1 MSTMYAHY
9 CDRSD
14 VVTLYTAD
22 AHLVRRLKPL
32 RHLQHGIPL
41 HTAIQ
46 DWLDAHG
53 MEPLAALI
61 RGEYG
66 VGADFVIDQR
76 HIGFERVD
84 GVNNITSLLR
94 EHTVTEDQLWQL
106 HAVVT
111 YALLLNNDFVASSPF
126 SPL

>member
-22 AHLVRRLKPL
+22 AVLVRRLKPL
-32 RHLQHGIPL
+32 RHLQQGIPL

-66 VGADFVIDQR
+66 TGADWLVGGR
-76 HIGFERVD
+76 HIAFERVG
-84 GVNNITSLLR
+84 GVNNIVNYWRDT
-94 EHTVTEDQLWQL
+94 EGITEDQLWKL

-111 YALLLNNDFVASSPF
+111 YAILLNTDPDASSPF
-126 SPL
+126 

>member
-1 MSTMYAHY
+1 
-9 CDRSD
+9 

-22 AHLVRRLKPL
+22 AVLVRRLKPL
-32 RHLQHGIPL
+32 RHLQQGIPL
-41 HTAIQ
+41 HVAIQ

-66 VGADFVIDQR
+66 TGADFVIDGS

-84 GVNNITSLLR
+84 GINNITSLLR

-106 HAVVT
+106 HAIVT
-111 YALLLNNDFVASSPF
+111 YAILLNNDFAASSPF

>member
-1 MSTMYAHY
+1 MYAHY

-14 VVTLYTAD
+14 VVTLFTAD
-22 AHLVRRLKPL
+22 ATLVRRLKPL
-32 RHLQHGIPL
+32 RHLQQGIPL

-66 VGADFVIDQR
+66 TGADWVVDQR
-76 HIGFERVD
+76 HIAFERVD
-84 GVNNITSLLR
+84 GINNITSLLR

-111 YALLLNNDFVASSPF
+111 YAILLNTEPDAC

>member
-1 MSTMYAHY
+1 MYAHY

-41 HTAIQ
+41 ETAIQ

-66 VGADFVIDQR
+66 TGADWLVGGR
-76 HIGFERVD
+76 HIAFERVD
-84 GVNNITSLLR
+84 GVNNIVNYWRDT
-94 EHTVTEDQLWQL
+94 EGITEDQLWKL

-111 YALLLNNDFVASSPF
+111 YALLLNTDPDASSP
-126 SPL
+126 L

>member
-1 MSTMYAHY
+1 MATMYAHF

-14 VVTLYTAD
+14 IVTLFTAD

-32 RHLQHGIPL
+32 RHLQSGIPL

-66 VGADFVIDQR
+66 VGADWVVDGR

-84 GVNNITSLLR
+84 GANNVNSILR

-111 YALLLNNDFVASSPF
+111 YAILLNTDPDASSPF
-126 SPL
+126 